1 MSVRTAL
8 PADIPQL
15 HRIRMNVRENVL
27 RNPALV
33 TKKDYEEFLTISGK
47 GWLYETE
54 NEIAGFAILDTKQQ
68 NVWALFVDPLFEKK
82 GIGRALQDTMLH
94 WFFENNSGPLWLSTA
109 PGTRAET
116 FYRKSGWRFTGMT
129 KSGECRFEMSAE
141 EWQRNN
147 R

>member
-33 TKKDYEEFLTISGK
+33 TENDYEEFLVTSGK

-54 NEIAGFAILDTKQQ
+54 NEIAGFAIIDTKQN
-68 NVWALFVDPLFEKK
+68 NVWALFVDPSFDKK
-82 GIGRALQDTMLH
+82 GIGRILQDTMLR
-94 WFFENNSGPLWLSTA
+94 WFFENNPGPVWLSTA
-109 PGTRAET
+109 PGTRAES
-116 FYRKSGWRFTGMT
+116 FYRKSGWTFTGMT

-141 EWQRNN
+141 DWRRNN